1 MNVRTDALARDTAS
15 PLNQGMVYPLH
26 RVFMFGG
33 QGCHYYQMASHLFL
47 THSTF
52 REAMLRLDLIGQ
64 RILGKSVIAEIYR
77 KDKSRSDDFSSIT
90 FTHPSIVMV
99 QLALISTLAAEGI
112 TADSVIGTS
121 LGEFIA
127 ACVAGAISDTDLLA
141 AICDQALLIEQFAGQ
156 GKLPKGG
163 MLSALITPDE
173 RDALLAEFPEV
184 AVAGVHHS
192 RHVTFSG
199 DTWVI
204 DALEKSCQQRAFLYQ
219 RIAVDYAF
227 HSPAI
232 RPLKAA
238 SLASIKK
245 YTTWAFTLPFYSCAT
260 VARCRVIDAEHF
272 WGIVE
277 SPINFA
283 DTIDLIEAS
292 ATGATPV
299 YVDLSPSGSLHGFVK
314 QHLGAFRAKQVP
326 VSLTLMSLMSNDTTQ
341 YQAGVLTLKRLA
353 KAYSESAIAQPG
365 PQDTTLVNH
374 SMEKTRTSVVGN
386 NPAKNTALVFPGQA
400 SQRVGMGR
408 ELFERFRRQT
418 EIASDILGYSIE
430 QLCLEDPQKQLNKT
444 QYTQPALYTV
454 CALQY
459 LAYREDNE
467 VVIEFLAGHSLG
479 EYAALFAADVFDF
492 ETGLRIVKHRGE
504 LMSSANAG
512 SMAVILNYKA
522 QDLQQLLNDNGIT
535 SIDIANINSPDQ
547 LVIAGPHQALEAFEG
562 IINSLAGTY
571 IPIPVGAPFHSR
583 YMQPI
588 AQDFERFLE
597 PFTFRPMNK
606 TVISNV
612 TGLPHQNEMLKNQ
625 LVKQLYSPVQ
635 WLDSV
640 RYLMGLEVDEYVEI
654 GPGDVLTKLTT
665 KIRNKCSPL
674 VLGEKVIRQVP
685 GSTESVESKV
695 ARQPAKDGLGKAF
708 KSRWSRGDEFSSY
721 FGLAYPH
728 VLTLSED
735 NLDYSFIERAQAC
748 GHLAFQAV
756 PWTAEAIDSGSLD
769 SILSRL
775 GAKRSNDS
783 GCVGVAITHSENDK
797 VLFSKVLAHQLNAV
811 ALTGVYGM
819 TTELVYYRVISAYQG
834 RFSSTPQKNK
844 LFIRV
849 DDPRCV
855 QGFYQKLPQGVLER
869 LHLQGRIDA
878 TQFEFAKNIAACDAI
893 ILNNEEH
900 DLEALM
906 GINRLRV
913 EHPELDIKIGIEG
926 ALSAPNDFTQGTLSQ
941 IDFFVSSE
949 LNVLIGESFLPGL
962 IRQTLF
968 SASDAFIV
976 DLPDPKTIHFGGR
989 AKTYIT
995 NDPAIRQRAG
1005 NAHGWLSDDQRPT
1018 LCRLLPSNYLAISEW
1033 LKVQFVNKQPSLAE
1047 LSSALLNGV

>member
-1 MNVRTDALARDTAS
+1 
-15 PLNQGMVYPLH
+15 
-26 RVFMFGG
+26 
-33 QGCHYYQMASHLFL
+33 
-47 THSTF
+47 
-52 REAMLRLDLIGQ
+52 
-64 RILGKSVIAEIYR
+64 
-77 KDKSRSDDFSSIT
+77 
-90 FTHPSIVMV
+90 
-99 QLALISTLAAEGI
+99 
-112 TADSVIGTS
+112 
-121 LGEFIA
+121 
-127 ACVAGAISDTDLLA
+127 
-141 AICDQALLIEQFAGQ
+141 
-156 GKLPKGG
+156 
-163 MLSALITPDE
+163 ITPDE

-184 AVAGVHHS
+184 AVAGVHNS

-245 YTTWAFTLPFYSCAT
+245 YTTGAFTLPFYSCAT

-408 ELFERFRRQT
+408 ELFQRFRRQT

-467 VVIEFLAGHSLG
+467 VVIKFLAGHSLG

-535 SIDIANINSPDQ
+535 SIDVANINSPDQ

-571 IPIPVGAPFHSR
+571 IPIP
-583 YMQPI
+583 
-588 AQDFERFLE
+588 
-597 PFTFRPMNK
+597 
-606 TVISNV
+606 
-612 TGLPHQNEMLKNQ
+612 
-625 LVKQLYSPVQ
+625 
-635 WLDSV
+635 
-640 RYLMGLEVDEYVEI
+640 
-654 GPGDVLTKLTT
+654 
-665 KIRNKCSPL
+665 
-674 VLGEKVIRQVP
+674 
-685 GSTESVESKV
+685 
-695 ARQPAKDGLGKAF
+695 
-708 KSRWSRGDEFSSY
+708 
-721 FGLAYPH
+721 
-728 VLTLSED
+728 
-735 NLDYSFIERAQAC
+735 
-748 GHLAFQAV
+748 
-756 PWTAEAIDSGSLD
+756 
-769 SILSRL
+769 
-775 GAKRSNDS
+775 
-783 GCVGVAITHSENDK
+783 
-797 VLFSKVLAHQLNAV
+797 
-811 ALTGVYGM
+811 
-819 TTELVYYRVISAYQG
+819 
-834 RFSSTPQKNK
+834 
-844 LFIRV
+844 
-849 DDPRCV
+849 
-855 QGFYQKLPQGVLER
+855 
-869 LHLQGRIDA
+869 
-878 TQFEFAKNIAACDAI
+878 
-893 ILNNEEH
+893 
-900 DLEALM
+900 
-906 GINRLRV
+906 
-913 EHPELDIKIGIEG
+913 
-926 ALSAPNDFTQGTLSQ
+926 
-941 IDFFVSSE
+941 
-949 LNVLIGESFLPGL
+949 
-962 IRQTLF
+962 
-968 SASDAFIV
+968 
-976 DLPDPKTIHFGGR
+976 
-989 AKTYIT
+989 
-995 NDPAIRQRAG
+995 
-1005 NAHGWLSDDQRPT
+1005 
-1018 LCRLLPSNYLAISEW
+1018 
-1033 LKVQFVNKQPSLAE
+1033 
-1047 LSSALLNGV
+1047 

>member
-1 MNVRTDALARDTAS
+1 MNVRMDALARDTDSS
-15 PLNQGMVYPLH
+15 PGQGMDYPLH

-33 QGCHYYQMASHLFL
+33 QGCHYYQMANHLFL
-47 THSTF
+47 TNSTF

-64 RILGKSVIAEIYR
+64 RILGQSVIAEIYR
-77 KDKSRSDDFSSIT
+77 KDKSRSDDFSSIK

-99 QLALISTLAAEGI
+99 QLALVSTLADEGI
-112 TADSVIGTS
+112 GADAVVGTS

-141 AICDQALLIEQFAGQ
+141 AICDQALLIEQLAEQ

-163 MLSALITPDE
+163 MLSAFITPDE
-173 RDALLAEFPEV
+173 RAALLAEFPDV
-184 AVAGVHHS
+184 AVAGMHYS

-199 DTWVI
+199 ETWAI
-204 DALEKSCQQRAFLYQ
+204 DALEKRCQQRAFLCQ

-245 YTTWAFTLPFYSCAT
+245 YTTGAFTLPFYSCAK

-283 DTIDLIEAS
+283 GTIDLIEATT
-292 ATGATPV
+292 TGVTPV

-326 VSLTLMSLMSNDTTQ
+326 VSLTLMSLMSRDTTQ

-353 KAYSESAIAQPG
+353 KAYRENAFDQPR
-365 PQDTTLVNH
+365 PQATTLVNH
-374 SMEKTRTSVVGN
+374 FMEKNQTRVVGN
-386 NPAKNTALVFPGQA
+386 NSAKNTAIVFPGQA

-430 QLCLEDPQKQLNKT
+430 RLCLEDPQKQLNKT

-454 CALQY
+454 CVFQY

-467 VVIEFLAGHSLG
+467 AVIEYLAGHSLG

-492 ETGLRIVKHRGE
+492 ETGLRIVKQRGE
-504 LMSSANAG
+504 LMSSAHAG

-522 QDLQQLLNDNGIT
+522 EDLQQLLNDNGIT

-547 LVIAGPHQALEAFEG
+547 LVIAGPRQALEAFEG

-597 PFTFRPMNK
+597 SFVFRPMSK

-612 TGLPHQNEMLKNQ
+612 TGLPHQNETLKRQ

-635 WLDSV
+635 WVDSV
-640 RYLMGLEVDEYVEI
+640 RYLMGVKVEDYVEI

-674 VLGEKVIRQVP
+674 VLDQAVIRA
-685 GSTESVESKV
+685 STERVENRVEPLST
-695 ARQPAKDGLGKAF
+695 GKAT
-708 KSRWSRGDEFSSY
+708 KSSWSRGDEFSRR
-721 FGLAYPH
+721 FDLAYPH
-728 VLTLSED
+728 VLMLSED
-735 NLDYSFIERAQAC
+735 NLDYSFIERAQAS
-748 GHLAFQAV
+748 GHLVFQAI
-756 PWTAEAIDSGSLD
+756 PWTVEAIESGSLD
-769 SILSRL
+769 NILSAL
-775 GAKRSNDS
+775 GANRSNGS
-783 GCVGVAITHSENDK
+783 GCAGVAIAHSENDK
-797 VLFSKVLAHQLNAV
+797 VLFSKVLALQLNAV
-811 ALTGVYGM
+811 LLTGFYGM
-819 TTELVYYRVISAYQG
+819 TTEWVYYRVISAYQG
-834 RFSSTPQKNK
+834 RFNSASQKNK
-844 LFIRV
+844 LFISV

-855 QGFYQKLPQGVLER
+855 QGFYRKLPQGVLER
-869 LHLQGRIDA
+869 LHQQGRIDA
-878 TQFEFAKNIAACDAI
+878 AQFEFAKNIAACDAI
-893 ILNNEEH
+893 VLSNEEH

-906 GINRLRV
+906 GINPLRV

-926 ALSAPNDFTQGTLSQ
+926 ALSAPNDFTPGTLSQ
-941 IDFFVSSE
+941 IDFFVSRE
-949 LNVLIGESFLPGL
+949 LNVLMGESSLPGL
-962 IRQTLF
+962 VRQTIF
-968 SASDAFIV
+968 STSDAFIV
-976 DLPDPKTIHFGGR
+976 DLHDPKTIYFGGR
-989 AKTYIT
+989 SRKYIT
-995 NDPAIRQRAG
+995 NDPMIRLIASDAHRWQSG
-1005 NAHGWLSDDQRPT
+1005 NQKPT
-1018 LCRLLPSNYLAISEW
+1018 LCRSLPYNYLALSEW
-1033 LKVQFVNKQPSLAE
+1033 LKVQFGHQQPSLIE
-1047 LSSALLNGV
+1047 VSSGLLSGASAVRA